1 MITTSVLVL
10 FGIGFTAAVILAVAS
25 KVLYVYEDPRIAQVE
40 SVLAGANCGGCGYP
54 GCAGAA
60 QGVVEGRAGA
70 TVCVIGGDEV
80 AANVAAIMGLEFSS
94 MEKQIAFVDCTGGIR
109 AEEIYEYAGVRD
121 CRAQNMLYNGSKMC
135 PEGCLGF
142 GTCVT
147 ACQFGAIEMGP
158 DGYPVVDPALCTAC
172 GGCAQVCPR
181 GVITI
186 WGMSA
191 RITHLNE
198 ITDCLAPCRQR
209 CPGQINIPR
218 YIEQVSR
225 GDYAGAL
232 ETIRERIPMPLSIGR
247 VCPHPCESA
256 CRRSH
261 VDEAVGINMIKR
273 FAADW
278 EMNSGNRLPIPCA
291 SDTGRKIA
299 VIGGGP
305 AGLSCAFYLR
315 RLGHS
320 PTIFESMPKLGGQL
334 RYGIPEYRLP
344 KDVLD
349 WEIDG
354 IIGLG
359 IDVEHGKVFGT
370 DFDLDSLKA
379 DGFEAVFLGIGAWM
393 NLTLRIDGENS
404 EGVETG
410 TEFLTKVGLNMET
423 GIGRK
428 VVVIGGGNTAIDT
441 ARTSVRLGADV
452 TLMYR
457 RTRDEMPAN
466 MEEIVGAEEEGVKQ
480 LFLAAPT
487 RIIANDAGHVT
498 HVEYIK
504 MELGEPDASGRR
516 RPMPIEGSETLIE
529 ADTVYTAIGQKP
541 ELSCLYDETG
551 ACRLGETKW
560 RTLDAHPVTLQTA
573 MPHVFTGGDM
583 HTGPSLVITALGEG
597 RKAARSIHQYLTDG
611 SPHYSSKLQLDLIP
625 YTMFTDV
632 PDVGYRERSTMPHLV
647 ECDERTC
654 SFAEIEGALSKE
666 EAKHE
671 TCRCLRCGLTCYNRD
686 MADGQQCTADDCVK
700 IPQEKACKPE
710 V

>member
-1 MITTSVLVL
+1 MITASVLVL

-40 SVLAGANCGGCGYP
+40 GVLAGANCGGCGFP

-60 QGVVEGRAGA
+60 HGVVEGKAGA
-70 TVCVIGGDEV
+70 TVCVIGGEEV
-80 AANVAAIMGLEFSS
+80 ATNVATIMGLEFSA
-94 MEKQIAFVDCTGGIR
+94 MEKQIAFVDCTGGLR
-109 AEEIYEYAGVRD
+109 AEEIYGYEGVKD
-121 CRAQNMLYNGSKMC
+121 CRAQSMLYDGNKMC
-135 PEGCLGF
+135 PEGCLGL
-142 GTCVT
+142 GTCIT

-158 DGYPVVDPALCTAC
+158 DGYPVVDPNLCTAC

-191 RITHLNE
+191 RIIHLNE
-198 ITDCLAPCRQR
+198 ETDCLAPCRQR

-247 VCPHPCESA
+247 VCPHPCEDV
-256 CRRSH
+256 CRRGN
-261 VDEAVGINMIKR
+261 VDEPVGINMVKR
-273 FAADW
+273 FVADW
-278 EMNSGNRLPIPCA
+278 EMNSGQHLPIQCA
-291 SDTGRKIA
+291 PENGRKVA
-299 VIGGGP
+299 VVGGGP
-305 AGLSCAFYLR
+305 AGLSCAFFLR
-315 RLGHS
+315 RLGYS
-320 PTIFESMPKLGGQL
+320 PTIFESMPQLGGLL

-344 KDVLD
+344 KAVLD
-349 WEIDG
+349 WEIEG
-354 IIGLG
+354 ILNLG
-359 IDVEHGKVFGT
+359 IDVEHEKFFGR
-370 DFDLDSLKA
+370 DFDLNSLEE
-379 DGFEAVFLGIGAWM
+379 DGYEAVFLGIGAWM
-393 NLTLRIDGENS
+393 NMTLRIDGEDAK
-404 EGVETG
+404 GVETG
-410 TEFLTKVGLNMET
+410 TEFLTKVGLDTDT
-423 GIGRK
+423 GIGKK
-428 VVVIGGGNTAIDT
+428 VVVIGGGNTAIDA

-466 MEEIVGAEEEGVKQ
+466 VEEIIGAEEETVKY

-487 RIIANDAGHVT
+487 SIIKDDSGHVT

-504 MELGEPDASGRR
+504 MELGEPDDSGRR
-516 RPMPIEGSETLIE
+516 RPVPIEGSETLIE

-541 ELSCLYDETG
+541 ELSCLYDDSGSCLLEET
-551 ACRLGETKW
+551 RW
-560 RTLDAHPVTLQTA
+560 RTLGADPITLQTLL
-573 MPHVFTGGDM
+573 PHVFTGGDM
-583 HTGPSLVITALGEG
+583 HTGPALVITALGEG

-611 SPHYSSKLQLDLIP
+611 APHYSSRLQLELIP

-632 PDVGYRERSTMPHLV
+632 PDVGYRKKAVMPHLI

-654 SFAEIEGALSKE
+654 TFKEIEGALNLE

-686 MADGQQCTADDCVK
+686 LVDGQECAAGDCVK
-700 IPQEKACKPE
+700 NP
-710 V
+710 

>member
-1 MITTSVLVL
+1 MITASVLVL
-10 FGIGFTAAVILAVAS
+10 FGIGLTAAVILAVAS

-60 QGVVEGRAGA
+60 QGVVDGKAGA

-109 AEEIYEYAGVRD
+109 AEDVYQYDGVKD
-121 CRAQNMLYNGSKMC
+121 CRAQNLLYSGSKMC
-135 PEGCLGF
+135 PEGCLGY
-142 GTCVT
+142 GTCVA
-147 ACQFGAIEMGP
+147 ACQFGAIYMGP
-158 DGYPVVDPALCTAC
+158 NGYPVVDPELCTAC
-172 GGCAQVCPR
+172 GACEQVCPR
-181 GVITI
+181 GVITV

-191 RITHLNE
+191 RITHLNLN
-198 ITDCLAPCRQR
+198 TDCLAPCRQR

-247 VCPHPCESA
+247 VCPHPCEDT
-256 CRRSH
+256 CRRGH
-261 VDEAVGINMIKR
+261 VDDPVGINMIKR
-273 FAADW
+273 FVADW
-278 EMNSGNRLPIPCA
+278 EMNSGTRLPVPCA
-291 SDTGRKIA
+291 PDTGRKVA
-299 VIGGGP
+299 VVGGGP

-315 RLGHS
+315 RLGHQ

-349 WEIDG
+349 WEIEG
-354 IIGLG
+354 ILNLG
-359 IDVEHGKVFGT
+359 VDVEADKYFGK
-370 DFDLDSLKA
+370 DFDLESLA
-379 DGFEAVFLGIGAWM
+379 EDGYEAVFLGIGAWM
-393 NLTLRIDGENS
+393 NLTLRIENEDA

-410 TEFLTKVGLNMET
+410 TEFLTKVGLGIES
-423 GIGRK
+423 GIGKK
-428 VVVIGGGNTAIDT
+428 VVVIGGGNTAIDA

-466 MEEIVGAEEEGVKQ
+466 IEEIDGAEEENVKY

-487 RIIANDAGHVT
+487 RIVTNGAGHVT

-504 MELGEPDASGRR
+504 MELGEPDESGRR
-516 RPMPIEGSETLIE
+516 RPVPVEGSETLIE

-541 ELSCLYDETG
+541 ELTCLYDDTGKCQLEET
-551 ACRLGETKW
+551 RW
-560 RTLDAHPVTLQTA
+560 RTLDAHPDTLQTA
-573 MPHVFTGGDM
+573 LPHVFTGGDM

-597 RKAARSIHQYLTDG
+597 RKAARSIHQYLNEG
-611 SPHYSSKLQLDLIP
+611 VPHVADETQRELLD
-625 YTMFTDV
+625 YTMFTHV
-632 PDVGYRERSTMPHLV
+632 PNVGLRPKSKMPHLI

-654 SFAEIEGALSKE
+654 SFKEIEGALSLDE
-666 EAKHE
+666 TKHE

-686 MADGQQCTADDCVK
+686 MVDGQECVAEECLK
-700 IPQEKACKPE
+700 NQ
-710 V
+710 

>member
-1 MITTSVLVL
+1 MILSSVLVL
-10 FGIGFTAAVILAVAS
+10 FGIGLTAAVILAVAS

-60 QGVVEGRAGA
+60 QGVVDGKAGA

-80 AANVAAIMGLEFSS
+80 ATNVAAIMGLEFAS
-94 MEKQIAFVDCTGGIR
+94 MEKQIAFVDCTGGYR
-109 AEEIYEYAGVRD
+109 AEELYTYAGVKD
-121 CRAQNMLYNGSKMC
+121 CRAQNMLYDGNKMC
-135 PEGCLGF
+135 PEGCLGY

-158 DGYPVVDPALCTAC
+158 NGYPVVDPNLCTAC
-172 GGCAQVCPR
+172 GGCEQVCPR

-198 ITDCLAPCRQR
+198 TTDCLAPCRQQ

-247 VCPHPCESA
+247 VCPHPCEDV
-256 CRRSH
+256 CRRGH
-261 VDEAVGINMIKR
+261 VDEPVGINMVKR
-273 FAADW
+273 FVADW
-278 EMNSGNRLPIPCA
+278 EMNSGERLPIECA
-291 SDTGRKIA
+291 PDTGRKIA

-305 AGLSCAFYLR
+305 AGLSCAFFLR

-320 PTIFESMPKLGGQL
+320 PTIFESMPQLGGQL

-344 KDVLD
+344 KSVLD
-349 WEIDG
+349 WEIEGILNIGINVEYEKYFGKDIDLKSLVEDG
-354 IIGLG
+354 Y
-359 IDVEHGKVFGT
+359 
-370 DFDLDSLKA
+370 
-379 DGFEAVFLGIGAWM
+379 EAVFLGIGAWM
-393 NLTLRIDGENS
+393 NLNLRIDNE
-404 EGVETG
+404 EAIGVETG
-410 TEFLTKVGLNMET
+410 TEFLTKVGLGTET
-423 GIGRK
+423 DIGKK
-428 VVVIGGGNTAIDT
+428 VVVVGGGNTAIDA

-466 MEEIVGAEEEGVKQ
+466 AEEIIGAEEENVKY

-487 RIIANDAGHVT
+487 QIIKDENDHVT
-498 HVEYIK
+498 HVEYIQ
-504 MELGEPDASGRR
+504 MELGEPDDSGRR
-516 RPMPIEGSETLIE
+516 RPVPIEGSETRIE
-529 ADTVYTAIGQKP
+529 CDTVYTAIGQKP
-541 ELSCLYDETG
+541 ELACLYDDSGNCQLT
-551 ACRLGETKW
+551 ETKW
-560 RTLDAHPVTLQTA
+560 RTLDAHPITLQTA
-573 MPHVFTGGDM
+573 LPHVFTGGDM

-597 RKAARSIHQYLTDG
+597 RTAARSIHQYLNDG
-611 SPHYSSKLQLDLIP
+611 APHFAPKTQTELIP

-632 PDVGYRERSTMPHLV
+632 PDVGYRKKSDLPHLI

-654 SFAEIEGALSKE
+654 TFKEIEGTLSLE
-666 EAKHE
+666 NAKHE

-686 MADGQQCTADDCVK
+686 IKDGEPC
-700 IPQEKACKPE
+700 
-710 V
+710 

>member
-10 FGIGFTAAVILAVAS
+10 LGIGFTAAVILAVAS
-25 KVLYVYEDPRIAQVE
+25 KLLYVYEDPRIARVE
-40 SVLAGANCGGCGYP
+40 GVLAGANCGGCGYP

-60 QGVVEGRAGA
+60 QAVVDGKAGA
-70 TVCVIGGDEV
+70 TVCVIGGDAV
-80 AANVAAIMGLEFSS
+80 AANVAAIMGLDFSS
-94 MEKQIAFVDCTGGIR
+94 MEKQIAFVDCTGGVR

-121 CRAQNMLYNGSKMC
+121 CRAQNLLYGGSKMC
-135 PEGCLGF
+135 PEGCLGL

-172 GGCAQVCPR
+172 GACAQVCPR

-186 WGMSA
+186 WGLSA

-247 VCPHPCESA
+247 VCPYPCESV
-256 CRRSH
+256 CRRTH

-273 FAADW
+273 FVADW
-278 EMNSGNRLPIPCA
+278 EMNSGQRLPISCA
-291 SDTGRKIA
+291 ADTGRKVA
-299 VIGGGP
+299 VVGGGP
-305 AGLSCAFYLR
+305 AGLACAFYLR

-334 RYGIPEYRLP
+334 RFGIPEYRLP
-344 KDVLD
+344 KAVLD
-349 WEIDG
+349 WEIEG
-354 IIGLG
+354 ILGLG
-359 IDVEHGKVFGT
+359 IDVEYEKVFGT
-370 DFDLDSLKA
+370 DFDLDSLKT

-393 NLTLRIDGENS
+393 NMTLRIDGEDS
-404 EGVETG
+404 GGVETG

-457 RTRDEMPAN
+457 RTKDEMPAN
-466 MEEIVGAEEEGVKQ
+466 IEEIIGAEEEGVKY

-487 RIIANDAGHVT
+487 RIVADAAGHVT
-498 HVEYIK
+498 HVEYIR
-504 MELGEPDASGRR
+504 MELGEPDESGRR
-516 RPMPIEGSETLIE
+516 RPVPVTGSETLIE

-541 ELSCLYDETG
+541 ELSCLYDESGT
-551 ACRLGETKW
+551 CPLGQTKW

-573 MPHVFTGGDM
+573 LPHVFTGGDM
-583 HTGPSLVITALGEG
+583 HTGPALVITALGEG

-611 SPHYSSKLQLDLIP
+611 EPHYSSKLQRELIP
-625 YTMFTDV
+625 YTMFTNV
-632 PDVGYRERSTMPHLV
+632 PDVGHRQRSTIPHLV
-647 ECDERTC
+647 SYDERTC
-654 SFAEIEGALSKE
+654 TFKEIEGALSSE

-686 MADGQQCTADDCVK
+686 MTGDQECLAEHCAK
-700 IPQEKACKPE
+700 IP
-710 V
+710 

>member
-1 MITTSVLVL
+1 MITASVLVL
-10 FGIGFTAAVILAVAS
+10 FGIGLTAAVILAVAS

-60 QGVVEGRAGA
+60 QGVVEGKAGA
-70 TVCVIGGDEV
+70 NVCVIGGDSV
-80 AANVAAIMGLEFSS
+80 AVNVAAIMGLEFSS

-109 AEEIYEYAGVRD
+109 AEDVYQYAGVKD
-121 CRAQNMLYNGSKMC
+121 CRAQHLLYSGSKMC

-158 DGYPVVDPALCTAC
+158 NGYPVVDPALCTAC
-172 GGCAQVCPR
+172 GGCEQVCPR
-181 GVITI
+181 GVITV
-186 WGMSA
+186 WGMTA
-191 RITHLNE
+191 RITHLNQE
-198 ITDCLAPCRQR
+198 TDCLAPCRQR

-247 VCPHPCESA
+247 VCPHPCEGV
-256 CRRSH
+256 CRRGH

-273 FAADW
+273 FVADW
-278 EMNSGNRLPIPCA
+278 EMNSGTRLPISCA
-291 SDTGRKIA
+291 PDTGRKVA
-299 VIGGGP
+299 VVGGGP
-305 AGLSCAFYLR
+305 AGLSCAFFLR

-344 KDVLD
+344 KAVLD
-349 WEIDG
+349 WEIQG
-354 IIGLG
+354 ILDLG
-359 IDVEHGKVFGT
+359 IDVENNKFFGK
-370 DFDLDSLKA
+370 DFTIESLTEA
-379 DGFEAVFLGIGAWM
+379 GYEAVFLGIGAWM
-393 NLTLRIDGENS
+393 NLNLRIEN
-404 EGVETG
+404 EDAKGVATG
-410 TEFLTKVGLNMET
+410 TEFLTKVGLGIDP
-423 GIGRK
+423 GIGKK

-457 RTRDEMPAN
+457 RTKDEMPAN
-466 MEEIVGAEEEGVKQ
+466 IEEIEGAEEETVNY

-487 RIIANDAGHVT
+487 RIVKNDDGHVT
-498 HVEYIK
+498 HIEYIK
-504 MELGEPDASGRR
+504 MELGEPDESGRR
-516 RPMPIEGSETLIE
+516 RPVPIEGSETLLE

-541 ELSCLYDETG
+541 ELSCLYDESG
-551 ACRLGETKW
+551 ACSLEETRW
-560 RTLDAHPVTLQTA
+560 RTLAGDSDTMQTA
-573 MPHVFTGGDM
+573 MPNVFTGGDM
-583 HTGPSLVITALGEG
+583 HTGPALVITALGEG
-597 RKAARSIHQYLTDG
+597 RKAARSIHHYLNGETPYAPNRTQR
-611 SPHYSSKLQLDLIP
+611 SMIP

-632 PDVGYRERSTMPHLV
+632 HDVGLRDRAKLPELI
-647 ECDERTC
+647 ECNERTC
-654 SFAEIEGALSKE
+654 TFKEIEGTLSE
-666 EAKHE
+666 EETKHE

-686 MADGQQCTADDCVK
+686 MVEGQECISAECAKNQ
-700 IPQEKACKPE
+700 
-710 V
+710 

>member
-10 FGIGFTAAVILAVAS
+10 FGIGFTAAVVLAVAS
-25 KVLYVYEDPRIAQVE
+25 KLLYVYEDPRIGQVE

-60 QGVVEGRAGA
+60 QGVVEGKAGA

-80 AANVAAIMGLEFSS
+80 AANVAAIMGLAFSS
-94 MEKQIAFVDCTGGIR
+94 MEKQIAFVDCTGGTR
-109 AEEIYEYAGVRD
+109 AEDIYEYAGVKD
-121 CRAQNMLYNGSKMC
+121 CRAQSLLYNGSKMC
-135 PEGCLGF
+135 PEGCLGY

-158 DGYPVVDPALCTAC
+158 NGYPVVDPVLCTAC

-198 ITDCLAPCRQR
+198 TTDCLAPCRQK

-273 FAADW
+273 FTADW
-278 EMNSGNRLPIPCA
+278 EMNSGTRLPIPCA
-291 SDTGRKIA
+291 PDTGRKIA
-299 VIGGGP
+299 VVGGGP
-305 AGLSCAFYLR
+305 AGISCAFYLR

-349 WEIDG
+349 WEING
-354 IIGLG
+354 ILDLG
-359 IDVEHGKVFGT
+359 IDVEYQKVFGT

-379 DGFEAVFLGIGAWM
+379 DGYEAVFLGIGAWM
-393 NLTLRIDGENS
+393 NLTLRIDGEDAD
-404 EGVETG
+404 GVETG
-410 TEFLTKVGLNMET
+410 TEFLTKVGLNMDT

-441 ARTSVRLGADV
+441 SRTSVRLGADV

-457 RTRDEMPAN
+457 RSKDEMPAN
-466 MEEIVGAEEEGVKQ
+466 MEEILGAEEEGVKY

-487 RIIANDAGHVT
+487 RIVANEAGHVT

-516 RPMPIEGSETLIE
+516 RPVPIEGSETLIE
-529 ADTVYTAIGQKP
+529 ADAVYTAIGQKP

-611 SPHYSSKLQLDLIP
+611 APHYSSKLQLDLMP
-625 YTMFTDV
+625 YTMFTNV
-632 PDVGYRERSTMPHLV
+632 PDVGYRQRSTMPHLI

-654 SFAEIEGALSKE
+654 TFKEIEGALKSE

-686 MADGQQCTADDCVK
+686 MTDSQQCLADDCVK
-700 IPQEKACKPE
+700 IP
-710 V
+710 

>member
-1 MITTSVLVL
+1 MITASVLVL
-10 FGIGFTAAVILAVAS
+10 LGIGFTAAVILAVAS

-60 QGVVEGRAGA
+60 LGVVEGKAGA

-80 AANVAAIMGLEFSS
+80 ATNVASIMGLEFAS
-94 MEKQIAFVDCTGGIR
+94 MEKQIAFVDCTGGTR
-109 AEEIYEYAGVRD
+109 AEEIYIYDGAKD
-121 CRAQNMLYNGSKMC
+121 CRAQHMLYSGSKMC
-135 PEGCLGF
+135 PEGCLGY

-158 DGYPVVDPALCTAC
+158 DGYPVVDPNLCTAC

-186 WGMSA
+186 WGMTA

-198 ITDCLAPCRQR
+198 TTDCLAPCRQR

-225 GDYAGAL
+225 GDYAGAM

-247 VCPHPCESA
+247 VCPHPCEDV
-256 CRRSH
+256 CRRGH
-261 VDEAVGINMIKR
+261 VDEPIGINMIKR

-278 EMNSGNRLPIPCA
+278 EMNSGQRLPISCA
-291 SDTGRKIA
+291 PDTGRKIA
-299 VIGGGP
+299 VVGGGP
-305 AGLSCAFYLR
+305 AGLSCAFFLR

-320 PTIFESMPKLGGQL
+320 PTIFESMPALGGQL

-349 WEIDG
+349 WEIQG
-354 IIGLG
+354 IMDLG
-359 IDVEHGKVFGT
+359 IDVEYNTYFGK
-370 DFDLDSLKA
+370 DFTLNSLKN
-379 DGFEAVFLGIGAWM
+379 DGYEAIFLGIGAWM
-393 NLTLRIDGENS
+393 NLTLRIEN
-404 EGVETG
+404 EEAKGVETG
-410 TEFLTKVGLNMET
+410 TEFLTKVGLGMET
-423 GIGRK
+423 GIGKK

-466 MEEIVGAEEEGVKQ
+466 IEEIIGAEEEGVKYF
-480 LFLAAPT
+480 FLAAPT
-487 RIIANDAGHVT
+487 GIITDESGHVT

-504 MELGEPDASGRR
+504 MKLGEPDDSGRR
-516 RPMPIEGSETLIE
+516 RPIPIEGSQARIE
-529 ADTVYTAIGQKP
+529 AETVYTAIGQKP
-541 ELSCLYDETG
+541 ELSCLYENDSCELEQT
-551 ACRLGETKW
+551 RW
-560 RTLDAHPVTLQTA
+560 RTLGADSDTLQTA
-573 MPHVFTGGDM
+573 LPHVFTGGDM
-583 HTGPSLVITALGEG
+583 HTGPALVITALGEG
-597 RKAARSIHQYLTDG
+597 RKAARSIHQYLNEGT
-611 SPHYSSKLQLDLIP
+611 PHIAPNTQREMID
-625 YTMFTDV
+625 YTMFTNV
-632 PDVGYRERSTMPHLV
+632 PDVGLRERSKMPHLI

-654 SFAEIEGALSKE
+654 TFKEIEGAISE
-666 EAKHE
+666 SQAKHE

-686 MADGQQCTADDCVK
+686 LADGQECVAEECIK
-700 IPQEKACKPE
+700 NP
-710 V
+710 